1 MQFSPDYFL
10 LWINQFGPIALFGL
24 LAVGIVGLPI
34 PDETLM
40 TITGV
45 LIAKGKME
53 PISSILFAISGSICG
68 ISISYFIGRTTGVY
82 IIKKYGRLIGITEK
96 KLEHAHIWFE
106 RWGKWGLFFGYFL
119 PGVRHLTG
127 IVAGAVSLETSHFM
141 LFAYSGAIVWASL
154 FLSLGYFFSGHW
166 DVLVAYIEYHFQF
179 AICLIIAF
187 IIVSLITYYKWSKKR
202 KC

>member
-1 MQFSPDYFL
+1 MQLSPDYFL
-10 LWINQFGPIALFGL
+10 QWINQFGPIALFGL

-40 TITGV
+40 TLTGV

-68 ISISYFIGRTTGVY
+68 ISLSYVIGRTTGVY
-82 IIKKYGRLIGITEK
+82 IIKKYGYLMGITEK

-127 IVAGAVSLETSHFM
+127 IVAGAVTLEVPQFM

-166 DVLVAYIEYHFQF
+166 DALVTYLEYHAQF
-179 AICLIIAF
+179 ALSMIVACVMIGLII
-187 IIVSLITYYKWSKKR
+187 YYKWSRKR